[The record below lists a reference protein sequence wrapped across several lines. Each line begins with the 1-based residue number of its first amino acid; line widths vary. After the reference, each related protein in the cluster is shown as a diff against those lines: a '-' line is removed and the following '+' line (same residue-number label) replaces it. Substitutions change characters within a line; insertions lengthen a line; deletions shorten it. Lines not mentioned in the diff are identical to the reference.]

1 MWQIIPKRW
10 VRKSVSSQ
18 PDPNKGC
25 SALSRGPLLPGRHAG
40 GCSLPGPSAQDSPQS
55 HLPSLC
61 PVSSSVP
68 HVSPLWWHQT
78 GEERAFRTTARAGR
92 EAGGGG
98 RASKGTRACCH
109 HPAPLLPKLPKF
121 TSPELKLSSKPPSA
135 RHEGRAYFTRETQGP
150 RRGGVVIQPASLN
163 KSVAE
168 TGRPPR
174 PPTSQSPLQSVPP
187 ALLGV

>member
-25 SALSRGPLLPGRHAG
+25 SALSRGPLLPGRPAG

-92 EAGGGG
+92 EAGVGG
-98 RASKGTRACCH
+98 RPAKGRGLAATILPHCFPSSPSSH
-109 HPAPLLPKLPKF
+109 H
-121 TSPELKLSSKPPSA
+121 LSSSYPPSLPPPDMKVVHISQG
-135 RHEGRAYFTRETQGP
+135 RHRDQGEA
-150 RRGGVVIQPASLN
+150 GS
-163 KSVAE
+163 
-168 TGRPPR
+168 
-174 PPTSQSPLQSVPP
+174 
-187 ALLGV
+187 